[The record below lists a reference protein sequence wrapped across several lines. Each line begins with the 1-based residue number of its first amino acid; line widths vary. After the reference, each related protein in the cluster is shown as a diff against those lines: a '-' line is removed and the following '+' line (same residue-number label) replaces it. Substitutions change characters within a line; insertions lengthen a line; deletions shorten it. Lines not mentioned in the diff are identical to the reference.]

1 MTFWPRLLQ
10 TLPLGLSSKLRT
22 FETTLLR
29 SHFDLHIPF
38 AAFSMLSRA
47 SSDAGIRL
55 RRAKSSSSVSYK
67 HGGISAS
74 SVDPRHAE
82 LAAAEAYRRAY
93 KHDDPF
99 YQAQPIEKPQ
109 RRQKRGSHRS
119 EGSHFEAARTK
130 DLSRSSSVKHSETSS
145 RPTNNTSAEDY
156 EGTVITRSRRVVN
169 ATTRPLSEVSRPI
182 KSRNSSDVQ
191 YRIRKAKSAYYGST
205 FSEEGAVESNTTRHS
220 ILYPDTPYRTAI
232 EAVDRGQV
240 PLGPSRSPVGIIRK
254 PTPREMQTDESIK
267 VAAWDAYLQDFHQR
281 KLNVRKSFIAPLT
294 KRFTKDTQPGE
305 AVRYD
310 GSVPPY
316 NLANETNDD
325 VFSSSP
331 VPPVQFNEPLHIPK
345 PRATRTVSDSL
356 KTKFKR
362 LMSKSKLIENS
373 IPVQHVVSKHLHFN
387 TGLHDE
393 NRDTS
398 AEYFLPLP
406 PQASSPQSTTRTR
419 KSSSRSSNS
428 NGDSATLKSRVTSWT
443 TSTGT
448 GTIRTSGQGAALS
461 SIDETGMT
469 TRTDHEPKQNPGS
482 FLGRA
487 LRLSLRRRSTMDLN
501 RSSEDSQRLYDALRK
516 EIQGPEDH
524 TGTTTINDDVVAT
537 DTLVKEYLPPR
548 YNEDFCNVR
557 MTEPV
562 ATTTIRPVEPDIQ
575 EDFVVSLPPQP
586 PSRPAPKPPSVVTR
600 KTSWL
605 HNARWSLP
613 SQTLLSEKDLST
625 SRAISRS
632 KTEAILPSQEQLAN
646 RLDKSQ
652 SRWQSTLE
660 DKSPIHSRAMRYSM
674 DEDNPYRLRSI
685 PTDPQAECLPVAI
698 RHGKCKEVAS
708 AATASRTLIPIPT
721 TRDQVISPSVYS
733 RTSDCRST
741 TPNDARGDGGTFI
754 TVTGREVKRY
764 SLESPSKSVK
774 EQSYGIKPSAE
785 WKAWL
790 NTELR
795 DFDNSPAA
803 DELDLIGQGARQTP
817 DSPTVNSN
825 RVSQHPETTDSG
837 VDPPSSNV
845 HLSHTLEPHAV
856 KTRRP
861 VLGTRRSSIMN
872 ERYPRLDTGRELS
885 SDRSLKS
892 EVRPGISSRQSSSTS
907 RACTPSSTPAEKLP
921 VQGRSST
928 MNPTPILANLR
939 PRVRQRHSA
948 AILGASRQRSSLAV
962 RDTVVAAEGGDDAV
976 GSNNKSALDLRAVY
990 RTTNN
995 LSNSSIN
1002 VRRKPVSVTLQDD
1015 PTLRK
1020 ISEGP
1025 YGRASPANKENAA
1038 PSPNYSLTPSVKHGY
1053 GSAASSLVPSRSR
1066 GVDSRASKI
1075 IPLPVSGM
1083 AGGRGKNSPGQRMVD
1098 DFLSSRN
1105 GIAGSSPTPGVGELS
1120 PAFI

>member
-1 MTFWPRLLQ
+1 
-10 TLPLGLSSKLRT
+10 
-22 FETTLLR
+22 
-29 SHFDLHIPF
+29 
-38 AAFSMLSRA
+38 MLSRA
-47 SSDAGIRL
+47 NSDAGTRL
-55 RRAKSSSSVSYK
+55 RRAKSSSSVSHK
-67 HGGISAS
+67 GGISALI
-74 SVDPRHAE
+74 VDQRHAE

-93 KHDDPF
+93 KHDVPF
-99 YQAQPIEKPQ
+99 HQPQPIERPQ
-109 RRQKRGSHRS
+109 RRRKQGSNRS
-119 EGSHFEAARTK
+119 EGSHFEAARAR
-130 DLSRSSSVKHSETSS
+130 DPSRSSSVKHSETSS

-182 KSRNSSDVQ
+182 NSRNSSDVQ
-191 YRIRKAKSAYYGST
+191 YRIRKAKSAYYGSMV
-205 FSEEGAVESNTTRHS
+205 SEEGAVESNTTRRLT
-220 ILYPDTPYRTAI
+220 LYPDTPYRTAI
-232 EAVDRGQV
+232 QAVDRGQA
-240 PLGPSRSPVGIIRK
+240 PLGPSRSPVGITRK
-254 PTPREMQTDESIK
+254 STPREMQTDESIK

-281 KLNVRKSFIAPLT
+281 RLQVRKSFIAPLT
-294 KRFTKDTQPGE
+294 KRFNKDIQPVE
-305 AVRYD
+305 AVKYD

-316 NLANETNDD
+316 NLANDTNDD

-331 VPPVQFNEPLHIPK
+331 VPLVQVNEPLQITK

-362 LMSKSKLIENS
+362 LMSKSKMIES
-373 IPVQHVVSKHLHFN
+373 SLPVQHVMSKHLHFD
-387 TGLHDE
+387 TGLYNG

-469 TRTDHEPKQNPGS
+469 TRTDHELKQNSGS
-482 FLGRA
+482 FLGKA

-501 RSSEDSQRLYDALRK
+501 RSSEDSQRLYDALRQ
-516 EIQGPEDH
+516 EIQGPEEH

-537 DTLVKEYLPPR
+537 DTVVKEYLPPR
-548 YNEDFCNVR
+548 YNEDSHNKR
-557 MTEPV
+557 MSGPL
-562 ATTTIRPVEPDIQ
+562 TTSTIRPVEPDKQ
-575 EDFVVSLPPQP
+575 EKFDEPLPPLP
-586 PSRPAPKPPSVVTR
+586 PSRPAPELPAVLKR

-605 HNARWSLP
+605 RNARRSLP
-613 SQTLLSEKDLST
+613 SQTLSSAKDSST

-632 KTEAILPSQEQLAN
+632 KTEATLPSQEQMAN

-652 SRWQSTLE
+652 SRWQSALE
-660 DKSPIHSRAMRYSM
+660 DQSPTHSRAMRYSM
-674 DEDNPYRLRSI
+674 DEDNLYRLRSI
-685 PTDPQAECLPVAI
+685 PTDRQAECLPVAI

-708 AATASRTLIPIPT
+708 AAIAPRTLISVTT

-774 EQSYGIKPSAE
+774 EQGYAIKPSAE

-795 DFDNSPAA
+795 DFDNSPGAE
-803 DELDLIGQGARQTP
+803 ELDLIGQGANQTP
-817 DSPTVNSN
+817 DSLTVKSN
-825 RVSQHPETTDSG
+825 RVPQPPDRTDSG
-837 VDPPSSNV
+837 VNPPDSNV
-845 HLSHTLEPHAV
+845 HLSHALELRAV

-892 EVRPGISSRQSSSTS
+892 EARPGISSRQSSGTS
-907 RACTPSSTPAEKLP
+907 RACTPSSAPAEKLP

-928 MNPTPILANLR
+928 TNPTPVMAKSR

-948 AILGASRQRSSLAV
+948 AILSASRQRSSLAV
-962 RDTVVAAEGGDDAV
+962 RDTVVAAEGGDHAV
-976 GSNNKSALDLRAVY
+976 ESKNKSALDIRAVY

-995 LSNSSIN
+995 LSNNSIN

-1038 PSPNYSLTPSVKHGY
+1038 PSPNYPLTPSVKNGY
-1053 GSAASSLVPSRSR
+1053 ENAGSSLTTSKLG
-1066 GVDSRASKI
+1066 GVDFRASKI
-1075 IPLPVSGM
+1075 IPVPVSAM
-1083 AGGRGKNSPGQRMVD
+1083 AGGGGKNSPGQRMVD